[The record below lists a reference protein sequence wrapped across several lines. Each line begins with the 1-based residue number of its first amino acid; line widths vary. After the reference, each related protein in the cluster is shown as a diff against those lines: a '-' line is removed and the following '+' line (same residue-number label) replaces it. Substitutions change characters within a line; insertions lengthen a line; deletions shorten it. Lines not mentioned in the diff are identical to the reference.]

1 MRKFDAGVVRAEMR
15 ILADMLKRAERAND
29 YENNHYDDNKVRYD
43 ELARQLKKHNKR
55 VIDYMNM

>member
-1 MRKFDAGVVRAEMR
+1 MKKFDAGVVRAEMR

-29 YENNHYDDNKVRYD
+29 YDDNKVRYD

>member
-1 MRKFDAGVVRAEMR
+1 MKKFDAGVARAEMR
-15 ILADMLKRAERAND
+15 ILADMLKRAERVGD
-29 YENNHYDDNKVRYD
+29 YESNHYDDNRARYD